1 MLKIFSALF
10 AFGFVFT
17 VPLSAAT
24 AETKTAPET
33 DGCLIDTDNDGI
45 VDKVIAVRTDGEAR
59 EAISGKLWKQNRKA
73 VFEFKLPEVDKPVKK
88 ATLKL
93 FLNGKFGCHP
103 DKEGASGPETDLY
116 YYLSPEADGKIELV
130 DDNGVKLGAAL
141 PGKPVESVRKADH
154 DRRDRGGSGSRRREV
169 AVDRLPARSRPLR
182 RPTEPAGAGAPPNS
196 PKPTASSSVRH

>member
-1 MLKIFSALF
+1 MTCFHLLPLSLAVLSL
-10 AFGFVFT
+10 T
-17 VPLSAAT
+17 TLSAAT
-24 AETKTAPET
+24 VETKTAPET

-103 DKEGASGPETDLY
+103 DKEGASGPKTDLY

-141 PGKPVESVRKADH
+141 PGKP
-154 DRRDRGGSGSRRREV
+154 
-169 AVDRLPARSRPLR
+169 
-182 RPTEPAGAGAPPNS
+182 AGAGAPPNS